1 MKALLKAADL
11 PQSQFL
17 ELFRNTSE
25 STSLRRVWLEAPDG
39 WAFDWWQSSDD
50 SLEWRGAGR
59 QPSLSVFHECLA
71 RSTTGRVFNAEGE
84 LRWRRIPGLGPSC
97 WRTVFLGDRDW
108 VGCREL
114 EDHSNCLDSLQPQR
128 KRLYLWGQQTPNS
141 PDEWIDLRIPHRF
154 RYPILGNGHHV
165 RLLVEQWHDEGGE
178 PHFVRW
184 CDLEP
189 YSEVS

>member
-11 PQSQFL
+11 PQSAFL
-17 ELFRNTSE
+17 DLFDQITEPEAS
-25 STSLRRVWLEAPDG
+25 RRIWLEAPDG
-39 WAFDWWQSSDD
+39 WAFDWWRSSAD

-59 QPSLSVFHECLA
+59 QPSYSAFHECLA
-71 RSTTGRVFNAEGE
+71 RSTMGRVFDAEGE
-84 LRWRRIPGLGPSC
+84 LRWRRIPSLGPSC

-108 VGCREL
+108 VGSSEL
-114 EDHSNCLDSLQPQR
+114 ADHSHCLDSLQPQR
-128 KRLYLWGQQTPNS
+128 KKLYLWGQQTPNS

-154 RYPILGNGHHV
+154 RYPILGSGRHV